1 MTTITRE
8 QLEQIIFFAGEA
20 TCHPDPNYWLEFEK
34 LSPPGVVLELARIAL
49 ASSHA
54 TPIYQVQYGQQW
66 RDVTKERYED
76 HRDHGSPIRIVYA
89 EPPAPVEQSPEIIGY
104 EHRMICGELRPVPK
118 FSVEETHLNILKE
131 ELDVDAKLAEYSLNK
146 SQTQPSPALMW
157 LSESYLVHLVSLHRR
172 PVFRHE
178 NGDIMLSCQTIACFV
193 DEYFAERRTL
203 AYRQYL
209 YAKLLILDK
218 PNESGYLAHLGETP
232 RLKPRGI
239 RLLNAMFNR
248 FGFMIEE
255 FGGYENLLKHMDK
268 EIAGGEPA
276 TSSKQ

>member
-1 MTTITRE
+1 MTNNKLTDERLTEIIKSAEAVITA
-8 QLEQIIFFAGEA
+8 LAG
-20 TCHPDPNYWLEFEK
+20 TNDDVHPNNSTEMCRLYDWLNDNDA
-34 LSPPGVVLELARIAL
+34 PPEVVLAMAKEL
-49 ASSHA
+49 
-54 TPIYQVQYGQQW
+54 Q
-66 RDVTKERYED
+66 ERRKADNNE
-76 HRDHGSPIRIVYA
+76 R
-89 EPPAPVEQSPEIIGY
+89 
-104 EHRMICGELRPVPK
+104 
-118 FSVEETHLNILKE
+118 
-131 ELDVDAKLAEYSLNK
+131 
-146 SQTQPSPALMW
+146 QPSPVLMW

-193 DEYFAERRTL
+193 DGYFAERRTL

-218 PNESGYLAHLGETP
+218 SNESGYLAHFGETP

-255 FGGYENLLKHMDK
+255 FGGCENLLKHMDK
-268 EIAGGEPA
+268 EIAGGNHV
-276 TSSKQ
+276 K

>member
-34 LSPPGVVLELARIAL
+34 LAPPGVVLELARIAL

-104 EHRMICGELRPVPK
+104 EHRMICGGLRPVPK

>member
-1 MTTITRE
+1 MTT
-8 QLEQIIFFAGEA
+8 
-20 TCHPDPNYWLEFEK
+20 NK
-34 LSPPGVVLELARIAL
+34 LTDDRTIGARIAAL
-49 ASSHA
+49 LVADSVPLSDA
-54 TPIYQVQYGQQW
+54 WKALI
-66 RDVTKERYED
+66 DDAER
-76 HRDHGSPIRIVYA
+76 A
-89 EPPAPVEQSPEIIGY
+89 ELLERRKADNNE
-104 EHRMICGELRPVPK
+104 R
-118 FSVEETHLNILKE
+118 
-131 ELDVDAKLAEYSLNK
+131 
-146 SQTQPSPALMW
+146 QPSPVLMW